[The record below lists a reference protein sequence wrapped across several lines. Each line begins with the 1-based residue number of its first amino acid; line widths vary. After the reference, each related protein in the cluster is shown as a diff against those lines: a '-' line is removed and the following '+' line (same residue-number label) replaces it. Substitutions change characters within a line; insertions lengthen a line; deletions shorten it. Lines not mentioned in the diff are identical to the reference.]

1 MTDRR
6 SFLRSLGVAVMA
18 VSLDVLPRFT
28 ASDAAFADVNARLVA
43 SIEALIA
50 VLDAPLPS
58 AWLAFK
64 EKWPVAA

>member
-1 MTDRR
+1 MTARR

-28 ASDAAFADVNARLVA
+28 IAEPTFADVNSRLIA

-50 VLDAPLPS
+50 VLDAPIPP
-58 AWLAFK
+58 AWYAFK
-64 EKWPVAA
+64 DKWPRAA